1 MADDN
6 LRMQRRVGEFQ
17 IFESGPRTVVGFTGE
32 QPADWLEADA
42 CRQQLL
48 DLIDECGCES
58 LIFDLTGVDYL
69 SSGWLALVVAPT
81 QKGVSVTLYD
91 VSPHLR
97 AVLRRTRLDG
107 LVTISQH
114 RLAP

>member
-6 LRMQRRVGEFQ
+6 LTMHRRVGEFQ
-17 IFESGPRTVVGFTGE
+17 LFESGPRTVVGFTGE
-32 QPADWLEADA
+32 QPANWFEADA

-58 LIFDLTGVDYL
+58 LIFDLTGVEYL
-69 SSGWLALVVAPT
+69 SSSWLALVVAPT
-81 QKGVSVTLYD
+81 RKGVSVTLYD

-97 AVLRRTRLDG
+97 AILRRTRLDR
-107 LVTISQH
+107 LVTIRQLG
-114 RLAP
+114 LAP

>member
-6 LRMQRRVGEFQ
+6 LTTQRHVGEFQ
-17 IFESGPRTVVGFTGE
+17 IFESGPRTIVGFTGE
-32 QPADWLEADA
+32 QTADWLEADA

-69 SSGWLALVVAPT
+69 SSSWLSLVVAPT
-81 QKGVSVTLYD
+81 RKGVSVTLYD

-97 AVLRRTRLDG
+97 AILRRTRLDM
-107 LVTISQH
+107 LVTIHQH
-114 RLAP
+114 GLAP